1 MARTILKKLGT
12 TWSNTPGHSTLD
24 DLFHEIYMELE
35 GRDRLSQRL
44 IKIGALIF
52 VLPILGISEL
62 IGVAIMALGG
72 IIGIF
77 RRRYPIS
84 RVGIDLS
91 SQIKELYE
99 FRKELG

>member
-1 MARTILKKLGT
+1 LARTILKKLGLT
-12 TWSNTPGHSTLD
+12 RRNTPGHSTLD

-35 GRDRLSQRL
+35 GRDRLSRRL

-62 IGVAIMALGG
+62 IGAAIMALGG

-84 RVGIDLS
+84 RVGIDLR
-91 SQIKELYE
+91 SQIEEIYE